1 MVLVPETLRLV
12 SLGFQPWDTPRPRTK
27 EKAMRVIAG
36 EAKGRYLKGPAGTF
50 TRPMQDK
57 IKEALFSMMD
67 SLDIEVDRMLDLYAG
82 TGSIGIEALS
92 RGATWAEFVDQNA
105 AACKVVRENI
115 AI

>member
-1 MVLVPETLRLV
+1 
-12 SLGFQPWDTPRPRTK
+12 
-27 EKAMRVIAG
+27 MRVIAG
-36 EAKGRYLKGPAGTF
+36 EAKGRNLKGPAGTF

-67 SLDIEVDRMLDLYAG
+67 SLDIEVDRVLDLYAG

-92 RGATWAEFVDQNA
+92 RGATWADFVDQNA

-115 AI
+115 AIC